1 MPESDQLS
9 MDVMAESLGDV
20 LLHVGRGIAEAQVA
34 LDRNSLAT
42 QVLIDNDETLSQTGI
57 EATWYHFPETTIELK
72 VSLSM
77 HWEKEKRP
85 GRPPVWRKVLYAAPQ
100 NASYRNVFS
109 FDAASTSV
117 VKTRIVSVPPA
128 TTIEAE

>member
-1 MPESDQLS
+1 MPESDQLN
-9 MDVMAESLGDV
+9 MDIMAESLGDV

-100 NASYRNVFS
+100 NASYRNLFRY
-109 FDAASTSV
+109 DAASTSV
-117 VKTRIVSVPPA
+117 VRTRIVSVPPA